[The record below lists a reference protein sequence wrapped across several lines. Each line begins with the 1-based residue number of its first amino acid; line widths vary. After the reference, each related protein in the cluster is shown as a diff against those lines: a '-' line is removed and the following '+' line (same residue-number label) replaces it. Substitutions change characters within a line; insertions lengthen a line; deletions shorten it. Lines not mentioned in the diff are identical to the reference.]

1 MQLLVSSTSNI
12 VKIPKKIHKISVD
25 QANLRKWPN
34 IPYYDLNV
42 AVVRI
47 MTLSEDYAYCTWSIP
62 CESDFTVRAQVK
74 ICTSGLVPPALKN
87 WANGV
92 QASSLHVRHD
102 LRISRAHKA

>member
-47 MTLSEDYAYCTWSIP
+47 MTLSEVPS
-62 CESDFTVRAQVK
+62 RAL
-74 ICTSGLVPPALKN
+74 TN
-87 WANGV
+87 
-92 QASSLHVRHD
+92 SSLRIVD
-102 LRISRAHKA
+102 LN